1 MKKLSFILYNE
12 LLSMISEFASV
23 DHYGS
28 HPTSFIMYSKD

>member
-1 MKKLSFILYNE
+1 MKKLSFIPYIQ
-12 LLSMISEFASV
+12 LLSMFSEFASV